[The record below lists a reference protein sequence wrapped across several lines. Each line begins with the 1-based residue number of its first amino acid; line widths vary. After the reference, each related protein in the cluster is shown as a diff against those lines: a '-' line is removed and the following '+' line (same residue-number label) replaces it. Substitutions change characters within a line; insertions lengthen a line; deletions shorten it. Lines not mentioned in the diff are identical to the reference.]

1 MKSQPA
7 TTNVS
12 PARTVKISRQPASCS
27 ATSSGAVAASAPS
40 PPEVMIQPVSEAC
53 RSAGKLSEKA
63 LNAAIRQA
71 DTPRPLS
78 PRPTASP
85 KIPWPMAKVAAPAAA
100 IRRSADSTR
109 RARKRS
115 SSMPSG
121 MLSGGEGEEAGAG
134 QQTQIAG
141 TEFQLVGQYRSDDR
155 VRRPLELGEEVG
167 AGKGKEES
175 QPQHRLRGSGD
186 AGSRAA
192 IERAADPPHRA
203 AVPCWR

>member
-1 MKSQPA
+1 MKPPARHRPSGAKRQKWALPKTTFTPSPLCREALPPACPLLFRDTDEEPAGDDQRQPGEDGEDL
-7 TTNVS
+7 S
-12 PARTVKISRQPASCS
+12 PAGQ
-27 ATSSGAVAASAPS
+27 
-40 PPEVMIQPVSEAC
+40 
-53 RSAGKLSEKA
+53 L
-63 LNAAIRQA
+63 
-71 DTPRPLS
+71 
-78 PRPTASP
+78 
-85 KIPWPMAKVAAPAAA
+85 
-100 IRRSADSTR
+100 
-109 RARKRS
+109 S

-155 VRRPLELGEEVG
+155 VRRPLEVGEEVG